1 MADLEACLSIR
12 FDGIDAENHEIDLY
26 ALGQCLQGVARIA
39 AVAGHFAATQE
50 YSRYFVSHS
59 VRVVAREPRANCF
72 SMDIF
77 WNFVK
82 QHQLLS
88 GSFGAITAILIPY
101 VLSVAAGKREE
112 MRLLKDSLDNAIR
125 QLGNKDEKT
134 VSRLLDI
141 VEKMTLDLKPSVRQS
156 VAPIGVSCK
165 TLTVQSADRATTFDE
180 IDKAAI
186 MKDPDDQLTELR
198 SFTVLITELDLERGT
213 CKVRIDG
220 ESAEKRFAA
229 IITDPMLGVSGN
241 PYVAAFASG
250 ERIDVKAKALI
261 KDSDIARLFI
271 SDTGA

>member
-1 MADLEACLSIR
+1 MADLEASVSIR
-12 FDGIDAENHEIDLY
+12 FDGIDAENHELDLF

-77 WNFVK
+77 WNFVQ

-88 GSFGAITAILIPY
+88 SSFGAITAILIPY
-101 VLSVAAGKREE
+101 IISVAAGKREE

-125 QLGNKDEKT
+125 ELGNKDEKT

-165 TLTVQSADRATTFDE
+165 TLTVKSVDRTTTFDE

-186 MKDPDDQLTELR
+186 MIDPDDQLTELR

-213 CKVRIDG
+213 CKVRIDS
-220 ESAEKRFAA
+220 EDTERRFSA
-229 IITDPMLGVSGN
+229 IITDPILQITGN
-241 PYVAAFASG
+241 PYVAAFAAG

-261 KDSDIARLFI
+261 KAAEVSRLFI